1 MLKYNQHKR
10 LARPQRHFKEE
21 FELKP
26 GDINSNLSNEQIATE
41 VKALNIARDRV
52 NKFIRRFKAK
62 AKRYKN
68 RELEIGEWY
77 TG

>member
-1 MLKYNQHKR
+1 MLEHLINTKDWQDLKDI
-10 LARPQRHFKEE
+10 LKEE

-52 NKFIRRFKAK
+52 NKFIRKIQAK
-62 AKRYKN
+62 AKKDIKT
-68 RELEIGEWY
+68 ESWK
-77 TG
+77 

>member
-1 MLKYNQHKR
+1 MLEHLINTKDWQDLKD
-10 LARPQRHFKEE
+10 LLKEE

-52 NKFIRRFKAK
+52 NKFIRKIQAK
-62 AKRYKN
+62 AKQ
-68 RELEIGEWY
+68 ELKKESWK
-77 TG
+77 

>member
-1 MLKYNQHKR
+1 MLENIINTKDWQDLKD
-10 LARPQRHFKEE
+10 LLKEE

-52 NKFIRRFKAK
+52 NKFIRKVQAK
-62 AKRYKN
+62 AKKDIKT
-68 RELEIGEWY
+68 ESWK
-77 TG
+77 

>member
-1 MLKYNQHKR
+1 MLENLVKTQDWQDLKD
-10 LARPQRHFKEE
+10 LLKEE

-52 NKFIRRFKAK
+52 NKFIRKIQAK
-62 AKRYKN
+62 AKQ
-68 RELEIGEWY
+68 ELKKESWK
-77 TG
+77 

>member
-1 MLKYNQHKR
+1 MLENLVKTQDWQDLKDI
-10 LARPQRHFKEE
+10 LKEE

-52 NKFIRRFKAK
+52 NKFIRKVQAK
-62 AKRYKN
+62 AKSDIKK
-68 RELEIGEWY
+68 ESWK
-77 TG
+77 

>member
-1 MLKYNQHKR
+1 MLEHLINTKDWQDLKD
-10 LARPQRHFKEE
+10 LLKEE

-52 NKFIRRFKAK
+52 NKFIRKVQAK
-62 AKRYKN
+62 AKSDIKK
-68 RELEIGEWY
+68 ESWK
-77 TG
+77 

>member
-1 MLKYNQHKR
+1 MLENIINTKDWQDLKD
-10 LARPQRHFKEE
+10 LLKEE

-52 NKFIRRFKAK
+52 NKFIRKIQAK
-62 AKRYKN
+62 AKQ
-68 RELEIGEWY
+68 ELKKESWK
-77 TG
+77 

>member
-1 MLKYNQHKR
+1 MLEHLVTTKDWQILKD
-10 LARPQRHFKEE
+10 LLKEE

-52 NKFIRRFKAK
+52 NKFIRKVQAK
-62 AKRYKN
+62 AKKDIKT
-68 RELEIGEWY
+68 ESWK
-77 TG
+77 

>member
-1 MLKYNQHKR
+1 MLEHLINTKDWQDLKD
-10 LARPQRHFKEE
+10 LLKEE

-52 NKFIRRFKAK
+52 NKFIRKVQAKAK
-62 AKRYKN
+62 ADTKK
-68 RELEIGEWY
+68 ESWK
-77 TG
+77 